1 MNYEV
6 LVNNQVWKRHVNQ
19 LLQSNLRTKTSEL
32 TKQDNEFD
40 FPSPTDEEH
49 STSQTATASACYPS
63 RDRRPPED

>member
-1 MNYEV
+1 
-6 LVNNQVWKRHVNQ
+6 VWKRHVNQ
-19 LLQSNLRTKTSEL
+19 LLQSNLPAKTSEL

-49 STSQTATASACYPS
+49 STSQTAKASACYPS